1 MLTGLDISHRTSE
14 GPKYASEVQDEV
26 RVLVNATAEDE
37 AEVVFVQRKLGA
49 LGRGMQEYKDKL
61 HPLVDQ
67 AAAAWKRGDR
77 AGHFGGWAWLHR
89 IFPVSQKVSRDVM
102 SGDTVCVFEQGLT
115 IDVQRSP

>member
-1 MLTGLDISHRTSE
+1 MLTGLDISHKTRE

-37 AEVVFVQRKLGA
+37 AEVVFVQRKLGT

-67 AAAAWKRGDR
+67 AAAAWKRGDK

-89 IFPVSQKVSRDVM
+89 IFPVSQKVSRDVL
-102 SGDTVCVFEQGLT
+102 SGDTVCLNKG
-115 IDVQRSP
+115 